1 MKLFFLLIPFMGI
14 YMTSALA
21 QKKELPQSVEEKETV
36 HYRIMPGNLLFQF
49 N

>member
-14 YMTSALA
+14 YMTSAFA
-21 QKKELPQSVEEKETV
+21 QKKELPQSAEEKETV
-36 HYRIMPGNLLFQF
+36 HYRMMPGNLLFSF